1 MEELE
6 KLKQENANLQNALNY
21 ERSERK
27 RLSKELSAKDDDTD
41 EEIKK
46 AEAQIRA
53 SLKSGKSD
61 LSDDVID
68 DLMKTFGSAQA
79 TAQVKNEKQSI
90 EKAIMELKRNP
101 IYMDIEDSGSEVRK
115 LMKNGLSA
123 EQAYWAVKGAE
134 KYSNSKAQ
142 TEAQAKAEEDQKN
155 NKERAKEGYIPTT
168 LVGENQQ
175 EQYTAKERAIADTLG
190 ISPEEAKA
198 RTKQKLS
205 IDEILGMNKKFKK
218 GE

>member
-1 MEELE
+1 MDELE
-6 KLKQENANLQNALNY
+6 KIKQENANLQSALNY

-27 RLSKELSAKDDDTD
+27 RLSKELSAKEDDT

-46 AEAQIRA
+46 AEEKIRA

-79 TAQVKNEKQSI
+79 TAQVKTAKQNI
-90 EKAIMELKRNP
+90 EKDIMELKRNP
-101 IYMDIEDSGSEVRK
+101 IYMDIEDCGSEVRN

-142 TEAQAKAEEDQKN
+142 EEEEIKAKEEQEK
-155 NKERAKEGYIPTT
+155 NKERAQEGYIKTGVTGNEPK
-168 LVGENQQ
+168 
-175 EQYTAKERAIADTLG
+175 EQYSAKERAIADTLG

-198 RTKQKLS
+198 RTKPELS